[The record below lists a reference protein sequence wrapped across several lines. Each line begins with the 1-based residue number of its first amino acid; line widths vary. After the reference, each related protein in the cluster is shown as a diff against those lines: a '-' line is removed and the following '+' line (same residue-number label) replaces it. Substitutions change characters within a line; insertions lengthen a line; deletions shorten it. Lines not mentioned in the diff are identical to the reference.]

1 MSGTSAQSATAV
13 YDFRFG
19 ADGVSI
25 DQNHTFTVT
34 MSFQL
39 PAGMSQQEF
48 TDSLEIRYF
57 DAGDQQWKTDG
68 ISNVRINWAN
78 QTILFE
84 VSHLTRFA
92 GFVGGDTS
100 SYHPADINEDRV
112 IGDFELLGYIDKWA
126 QGQVDDFDLLDCIDL
141 WAAGHY
147 YWDEASGKFKPG
159 HE

>member
-1 MSGTSAQSATAV
+1 MIIERYGDPGDAVRGTSAQSATAV

-92 GFVGGDTS
+92 GFVGDTP

-126 QGQVDDFDLLDCIDL
+126 QGQVEDFALLETIDL

-147 YWDEASGKFKPG
+147 
-159 HE
+159 